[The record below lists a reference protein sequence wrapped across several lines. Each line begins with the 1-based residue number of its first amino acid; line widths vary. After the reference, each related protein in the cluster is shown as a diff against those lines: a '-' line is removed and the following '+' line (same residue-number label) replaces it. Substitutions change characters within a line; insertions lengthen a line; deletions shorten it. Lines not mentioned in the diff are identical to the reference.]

1 MQTRKGFVGFKHML
15 TAWFGKLIYSMMGYG
30 FKQVMAY
37 HILFYKKDGDDIT
50 LIIVYFDDMIVTIS
64 DFTKI

>member
-1 MQTRKGFVGFKHML
+1 
-15 TAWFGKLIYSMMGYG
+15 MMGYG

-50 LIIVYFDDMIVTIS
+50 LIIVYFEDMIVTIS